1 MEGINVRL
9 SDGEMWALSLGDP
22 IRNDP
27 EFDALIAA
35 AMDVEDI
42 HDALLAELAL
52 TIFLLR
58 RNYDL
63 DSDQLTSLLTFAPG
77 DPALSVLQRMVHDL
91 VVAMSARKQDLEASP
106 AKESQ
111 VRNQSDII
119 PGPI

>member
-9 SDGEMWALSLGDP
+9 SDGKVWTLSLGDH

-35 AMDVEDI
+35 AIDVEDV
-42 HDALLAELAL
+42 HDALRAELAL

-58 RNYDL
+58 RNYEL
-63 DSDQLTSLLTFAPG
+63 NSDQLTSVLTFAPG
-77 DPALSVLQRMVHDL
+77 DPALSVLQSAVHGL
-91 VVAMSARKQDLEASP
+91 VVGMSARKQDLEASP

-111 VRNQSDII
+111 VSNQSDII
-119 PGPI
+119 PGSI